1 MRCSSFNGY
10 GRSQKGTQNG
20 PRSWRAGK
28 RYRDRPRWVKYLR
41 SLVPDKRI
49 TREAIEPSHRHDR
62 RHARAARSPS
72 RVGASPRRRAVVSH
86 ASSRSACRRVRA
98 RPRSCAVSM
107 RASIRAPIRARR
119 VRDRVRCS
127 AIARVVVAIE
137 ASIRI
142 DSDRSSWYEMRR
154 NDCDENSLALTS
166 HPTGRLH
173 RFRSPAGPRFG
184 LPLVRRHE
192 RRSPMSRRA
201 PPISRPIL
209 NATAKGGECHSE
221 EEEGRQEE
229 REEES
234 LNLTGNLY
242 RGVTFVTPQFFS
254 ATRGAGS

>member
-1 MRCSSFNGY
+1 MSGDDHA
-10 GRSQKGTQNG
+10 
-20 PRSWRAGK
+20 PA
-28 RYRDRPRWVKYLR
+28 RYARRY
-41 SLVPDKRI
+41 
-49 TREAIEPSHRHDR
+49 AI
-62 RHARAARSPS
+62 
-72 RVGASPRRRAVVSH
+72 H
-86 ASSRSACRRVRA
+86 AS
-98 RPRSCAVSM
+98 
-107 RASIRAPIRARR
+107 IRARR
-119 VRDRVRCS
+119 VLDRVRRR
-127 AIARVVVAIE
+127 AIACVVVAIE